1 LLTDRNLK
9 QKSTQNSIQSID
21 DVLKVTHE
29 DMDLVN
35 ATIRNSLDSHV
46 VLIKQISTYIINSGG
61 KRLRPILV
69 VLMAQAFKN
78 KGKNHIQLAAII
90 EFIHTATL
98 LHDDVV
104 DESDMRRGN
113 KTANEV
119 WGNSASVLVG
129 DFLYSRA
136 FQMMVTIGNLKVM
149 DILAN
154 ATNTISE
161 GEVLQLLSI
170 GNLDITEQQYYQ
182 IIQNKTARL
191 FEAGCELS
199 ALISSDDKD
208 LIEKMANYGK
218 YLGMAFQ
225 IADDMLDYAIDNNEL
240 DKNIGDDLAEG
251 KLTLPL
257 IYLLENGTIDDKR
270 VISEAIES
278 QSTKHLKTIQKRI
291 NETPALKYT
300 QDKANE
306 FANLAKAQLI
316 DLPESDA
323 KNALQFLCDFSCHR
337 SN

>member
-1 LLTDRNLK
+1 LK
-9 QKSTQNSIQSID
+9 QIPTQNPVQDIE
-21 DVLKVTHE
+21 DVLKIAHD
-29 DMDLVN
+29 DMLLVN
-35 ATIRNSLDSHV
+35 QVIRDSLDSHV
-46 VLIKQISTYIINSGG
+46 VLIKQISAYIINSGG

-69 VLMAQAFKN
+69 VLMAQAFAY

-129 DFLYSRA
+129 DFLYSRS
-136 FQMMVTIGNLKVM
+136 FQMMVTIENLEVM
-149 DILAN
+149 NILAN

-161 GEVLQLLSI
+161 GEVLQLLNI
-170 GNLDITEQQYYQ
+170 GNLDITEDQYYQ
-182 IIQNKTARL
+182 VIRNKTAQL

-199 ALISSDDKD
+199 ALLGMTDKTT
-208 LIEKMANYGK
+208 IAKMANYGK

-225 IADDMLDYAIDNNEL
+225 IADDMLDYTIDNDEL
-240 DKNIGDDLAEG
+240 DKNVGDDLTEG

-257 IYLLENGTIDDKR
+257 IYLLKNGTEDDKALIR
-270 VISEAIES
+270 NAIKA
-278 QSTKHLKTIQKRI
+278 QSTKHLKSIQKRI
-291 NETPALKYT
+291 NDTPALQYT

-306 FANLAKAQLI
+306 FSQLAKAQLE

-323 KNALQFLCDFSCHR
+323 KNALLFLCNFACHR
-337 SN
+337 NN

>member
-1 LLTDRNLK
+1 MLTDRNLK
-9 QKSTQNSIQSID
+9 QKSSQNSIQSID
-21 DVLKVTHE
+21 DVLKITQA

-35 ATIRNSLDSHV
+35 TTIRASLDSHV

-69 VLMAQAFKN
+69 VLMAQAFGY
-78 KGKNHIQLAAII
+78 KGKNNIQLAAII

-136 FQMMVTIGNLKVM
+136 FQMMVSIGNLKVM

-161 GEVLQLLSI
+161 GEVMQLLNI
-170 GNLDITEQQYYQ
+170 GNLNITEEQYYKV
-182 IIQNKTARL
+182 IQNKTAQL

-199 ALISSDDKD
+199 ALISSNDEQ
-208 LIEKMANYGK
+208 LIKKMAKFGK

-225 IADDMLDYAIDNNEL
+225 IADDMLDYSIDNNKL

-257 IYLLENGTIDDKR
+257 IYLLENGTAEDKR

-278 QSTKHLKTIQKRI
+278 QSTKHLITIQKRI

-306 FANLAKAQLI
+306 FAHLAKEQLL
-316 DLPESDA
+316 DLPDSNA

-337 SN
+337 SH

>member
-1 LLTDRNLK
+1 M
-9 QKSTQNSIQSID
+9 D
-21 DVLKVTHE
+21 DVLKVTQN
-29 DMDLVN
+29 DMNLVN
-35 ATIRNSLDSHV
+35 QTIRNSLNSHV
-46 VLIKQISTYIINSGG
+46 VLIRQISEYIINSGG
-61 KRLRPILV
+61 KRLRPMLV
-69 VLMAQAFKN
+69 VLMAQAFGY
-78 KGKNHIQLAAII
+78 KGKKHIQLAAII

-136 FQMMVTIGNLKVM
+136 FQMMVTIENLQVM
-149 DILAN
+149 NILAN

-161 GEVLQLLSI
+161 GEVLQLLNI
-170 GNLDITEQQYYQ
+170 GNLEITEEQYYQ
-182 IIQNKTARL
+182 VIKNKTAQL

-199 ALISSDDKD
+199 TLISDADEQTIK
-208 LIEKMANYGK
+208 KMAAYGE

-225 IADDMLDYAIDNNEL
+225 IADDMLDYAIDNDEL

-257 IYLLENGTIDDKR
+257 IYLLENGNEGDKK
-270 VISEAIES
+270 VISDAIKS

-300 QDKANE
+300 QEKANE
-306 FANLAKAQLI
+306 FANLAKQQLI
-316 DLPESDA
+316 DLPESNA
-323 KNALQFLCDFSCHR
+323 KNALVYLCDFACQR
-337 SN
+337 NN

>member
-1 LLTDRNLK
+1 M
-9 QKSTQNSIQSID
+9 QNNIANID
-21 DVLKVTHE
+21 DVLKITHD
-29 DMDLVN
+29 DMQLVN
-35 ATIRNSLDSHV
+35 MTIRNSLDSHV

-69 VLMAQAFKN
+69 VLMAQALN
-78 KGKNHIQLAAII
+78 YKGKNHIHLAAII

-136 FQMMVTIGNLKVM
+136 FQMMVTIENLEVM

-161 GEVLQLLSI
+161 GEVLQLLNI

-182 IIQNKTARL
+182 IIQNKTAQL

-199 ALISSDDKD
+199 ALISSTDKA
-208 LIEKMANYGK
+208 LIVKMANYGK

-225 IADDMLDYAIDNNEL
+225 IADDMLDYSLDNDEL
-240 DKNIGDDLAEG
+240 DKNIGDDLSEG

-257 IYLLENGTIDDKR
+257 IYLLEHGTSDDKK
-270 VISEAIES
+270 IITDAIKS

-291 NETPALKYT
+291 NQTSALKYT
-300 QDKANE
+300 QEKANE
-306 FANLAKAQLI
+306 FAALAKEQLI

-323 KNALQFLCDFSCHR
+323 KYSLLFLCDFSCHR
-337 SN
+337 NN

>member
-1 LLTDRNLK
+1 M
-9 QKSTQNSIQSID
+9 KSIE
-21 DVLKVTHE
+21 DVLKVTHK
-29 DMDLVN
+29 DMQEVN

-46 VLIKQISTYIINSGG
+46 VLIKQISEYIINSGG

-69 VLMAQAFKN
+69 ILMAQVFGY
-78 KGKNHIQLAAII
+78 KGKHHIQLAAII

-113 KTANEV
+113 QTANEV

-129 DFLYSRA
+129 DFLYSRS
-136 FQMMVTIGNLKVM
+136 FQMMVTIENLQVM
-149 DILAN
+149 NILAN

-161 GEVLQLLSI
+161 GEVLQLLNI
-170 GNLDITEQQYYQ
+170 GNLEITEKQYYQ
-182 IIQNKTARL
+182 VIKNKTAQL

-199 ALISSDDKD
+199 ALISDADN
-208 LIEKMANYGK
+208 LTTQKMAAYGE

-225 IADDMLDYAIDNNEL
+225 IADDMLDYAVNNDEL

-257 IYLLENGTIDDKR
+257 IYLLENGTEADKQL
-270 VISEAIES
+270 IANAIKS
-278 QSTKHLKTIQKRI
+278 QSIKHLKTIQKRI

-300 QDKANE
+300 QEKANK
-306 FANLAKAQLI
+306 FANLAKEQLADI
-316 DLPESDA
+316 PDCDA
-323 KNALQFLCDFSCHR
+323 KNALLFLCDFSCQR
-337 SN
+337 NN

>member
-1 LLTDRNLK
+1 M
-9 QKSTQNSIQSID
+9 QNTINSID
-21 DVLKVTHE
+21 DVLNITQN
-29 DMDLVN
+29 DMHLVN
-35 ATIRNSLDSHV
+35 TTIRESLDSQV
-46 VLIKQISTYIINSGG
+46 VLIKQIASYIVNSGG

-69 VLMAQAFKN
+69 VLMAQALGSKGQV
-78 KGKNHIQLAAII
+78 KGKNQIQLAAII

-136 FQMMVTIGNLKVM
+136 FQMMVTIENLTVM
-149 DILAN
+149 NILAN

-170 GNLDITEQQYYQ
+170 GNLDITEQQYYE

-199 ALISSDDKD
+199 ALINIDDKD
-208 LIEKMANYGK
+208 LIKKMADYGK

-225 IADDMLDYAIDNNEL
+225 IADDMLDYAIDNKEL

-257 IYLLENGTIDDKR
+257 IYLLENGTAEDKAL
-270 VISEAIES
+270 IAGAIKS
-278 QSTKHLKTIQKRI
+278 QSNKQLKTIQQRI
-291 NETPALKYT
+291 NETPALEYT
-300 QDKANE
+300 QNKANE
-306 FANLAKAQLI
+306 FAQLAKQQLS
-316 DLPESDA
+316 DLPTSDA
-323 KNALQFLCDFSCHR
+323 KNALLFLCDYACHR
-337 SN
+337 NH

>member
-1 LLTDRNLK
+1 M
-9 QKSTQNSIQSID
+9 Q
-21 DVLKVTHE
+21 
-29 DMDLVN
+29 LVN
-35 ATIRNSLDSHV
+35 TTIRNSLDSHV

-69 VLMAQAFKN
+69 VLMAQALN
-78 KGKNHIQLAAII
+78 YKGKKHIHLAAII

-136 FQMMVTIGNLKVM
+136 FQMMVTIENLEVM

-161 GEVLQLLSI
+161 GEVLQLLNI

-182 IIQNKTARL
+182 IIQNKTAQL

-199 ALISSDDKD
+199 ALISTEDKN
-208 LIEKMANYGK
+208 LIKKLANYGK

-225 IADDMLDYAIDNNEL
+225 IADDMLDYSLDNDEL

-257 IYLLENGTIDDKR
+257 IYLLEHGTSDDKQI
-270 VISEAIES
+270 ISDAIKS

-291 NETPALKYT
+291 NETLALKYT
-300 QDKANE
+300 QEKANG
-306 FANLAKAQLI
+306 FAKLAKEQLV
-316 DLPESDA
+316 DLPESNA
-323 KNALQFLCDFSCHR
+323 KYALIFLCDFSCHR
-337 SN
+337 NN

>member
-1 LLTDRNLK
+1 M
-9 QKSTQNSIQSID
+9 QK
-21 DVLKVTHE
+21 
-29 DMDLVN
+29 VN
-35 ATIRNSLDSHV
+35 ETIRNSLDSHV
-46 VLIKQISTYIINSGG
+46 ILIRQISEYIINSGG

-69 VLMAQAFKN
+69 VLMAQAFGY
-78 KGKNHIQLAAII
+78 KGKDHIQLAAII

-129 DFLYSRA
+129 DFLYSRS
-136 FQMMVTIGNLKVM
+136 FQMMVTINNLDVM
-149 DILAN
+149 NILAN

-161 GEVLQLLSI
+161 GEVLQLLNI

-182 IIQNKTARL
+182 VIKNKTAQL
-191 FEAGCELS
+191 FEAGCEL
-199 ALISSDDKD
+199 AAIINTSDKAI
-208 LIEKMANYGK
+208 IEKMARYGE

-225 IADDMLDYAIDNNEL
+225 IADDMLDYAIDNAEL

-257 IYLLENGTIDDKR
+257 IYLLENGNDGDKAM
-270 VISEAIES
+270 IAEAIKS
-278 QSTKHLKTIQKRI
+278 QSTKHLISIQKRI

-300 QDKANE
+300 QEKANE
-306 FANLAKAQLI
+306 FAALAQQQLN
-316 DLPESDA
+316 DLADSDA
-323 KNALQFLCDFSCHR
+323 KRALMFLCDFACHR
-337 SN
+337 LN

>member
-1 LLTDRNLK
+1 M
-9 QKSTQNSIQSID
+9 D
-21 DVLKVTHE
+21 DVLKITQD
-29 DMDLVN
+29 DMNLVN
-35 ATIRNSLDSHV
+35 QTIRNSLNSHV
-46 VLIKQISTYIINSGG
+46 VLIRQISEYIINSGG
-61 KRLRPILV
+61 KRLRPMLV
-69 VLMAQAFKN
+69 VLMAQAFGY

-136 FQMMVTIGNLKVM
+136 FQMMVTIENLQVM
-149 DILAN
+149 NILAN

-161 GEVLQLLSI
+161 GEVLQLLNI
-170 GNLDITEQQYYQ
+170 GNLEITEEQYYQ
-182 IIQNKTARL
+182 VIKNKTAQL

-199 ALISSDDKD
+199 ALISDTDEAIIK
-208 LIEKMANYGK
+208 KMAAYGE

-225 IADDMLDYAIDNNEL
+225 IADDMLDYAVDNEEL

-257 IYLLENGTIDDKR
+257 IYLLENGNDGDKQ
-270 VISEAIES
+270 VISDAIKS
-278 QSTKHLKTIQKRI
+278 QSIKHLKTIQKRI

-306 FANLAKAQLI
+306 FANRAKQQLI

-323 KNALQFLCDFSCHR
+323 KNALLYLCDFACHR
-337 SN
+337 NN

>member
-1 LLTDRNLK
+1 MSR
-9 QKSTQNSIQSID
+9 
-21 DVLKVTHE
+21 
-29 DMDLVN
+29 VN
-35 ATIRNSLDSHV
+35 ATIRDSLDSHV

-69 VLMAQAFKN
+69 VLMAQALN
-78 KGKNHIQLAAII
+78 YKGKDHIQLAAII

-129 DFLYSRA
+129 DFLYSRS
-136 FQMMVTIGNLKVM
+136 FQMMVTIENLEVM
-149 DILAN
+149 NILAN

-161 GEVLQLLSI
+161 GEVLQLLNI
-170 GNLDITEQQYYQ
+170 GNLEITEDQYYQ
-182 IIQNKTARL
+182 VIRNKTAQL

-199 ALISSDDKD
+199 ALISSDDRN
-208 LIEKMANYGK
+208 LITKMADYGK

-225 IADDMLDYAIDNNEL
+225 IADDMLDYAIDNDEL

-257 IYLLENGTIDDKR
+257 IYLLKHGTADDKT

-291 NETPALKYT
+291 NETPALEYT
-300 QDKANE
+300 QNKANE
-306 FANLAKAQLI
+306 FAHLAKEQLT
-316 DLPESDA
+316 DLPASDA
-323 KNALQFLCDFSCHR
+323 KDALLFLCDFACHR
-337 SN
+337 NN

>member
-1 LLTDRNLK
+1 M
-9 QKSTQNSIQSID
+9 TQINPIQSID
-21 DVLKVTHE
+21 DVLKVTQK
-29 DMDLVN
+29 DMELVN
-35 ATIRNSLDSHV
+35 QTIRNSLNSHV
-46 VLIKQISTYIINSGG
+46 VLIRQISEYIINSGG

-69 VLMAQAFKN
+69 VLMAQAFGY

-136 FQMMVTIGNLKVM
+136 FQMMVTIENLQVM
-149 DILAN
+149 NILAN

-161 GEVLQLLSI
+161 GEVLQLLNI
-170 GNLDITEQQYYQ
+170 GNLEITEEQYYQ
-182 IIQNKTARL
+182 VIKNKTAQL

-199 ALISSDDKD
+199 ALISDADKET
-208 LIEKMANYGK
+208 IIKMSAFGE

-225 IADDMLDYAIDNNEL
+225 IADDMLDYAINNDEL

-257 IYLLENGTIDDKR
+257 IYLLENGNQGDKK
-270 VISEAIES
+270 VIAEAIKS

-300 QDKANE
+300 QEKANE
-306 FANLAKAQLI
+306 FANLAKQQLH
-316 DLPESDA
+316 DLPQSDA
-323 KNALQFLCDFSCHR
+323 KNALLFLCDFACNR
-337 SN
+337 NN

>member
-1 LLTDRNLK
+1 M
-9 QKSTQNSIQSID
+9 TQINPIQSID
-21 DVLKVTHE
+21 DVLKVTQK
-29 DMDLVN
+29 DMELVN
-35 ATIRNSLDSHV
+35 QTIRNSLNSHV
-46 VLIKQISTYIINSGG
+46 VLIRQISEYIINSGG

-69 VLMAQAFKN
+69 VLMTQAFGY

-136 FQMMVTIGNLKVM
+136 FQMMVTIENLQVM
-149 DILAN
+149 NILAN

-161 GEVLQLLSI
+161 GEVLQLLNI
-170 GNLDITEQQYYQ
+170 GNLEITEEQYYQ
-182 IIQNKTARL
+182 VIKNKTAQL

-199 ALISSDDKD
+199 ALISDADKET
-208 LIEKMANYGK
+208 IKKMSAFGE

-225 IADDMLDYAIDNNEL
+225 IADDMLDYAIDNEEL

-257 IYLLENGTIDDKR
+257 IYLLENGNQGDKK
-270 VISEAIES
+270 VIAEAIKS

-291 NETPALKYT
+291 NETPALNYT
-300 QDKANE
+300 QEKANE
-306 FANLAKAQLI
+306 FANLAKQQLR
-316 DLPESDA
+316 DLPQSDA
-323 KNALQFLCDFSCHR
+323 KNALLFLCDFACHR
-337 SN
+337 NN

>member
-1 LLTDRNLK
+1 LN
-9 QKSTQNSIQSID
+9 QKPLQNTIKTID
-21 DVLKVTHE
+21 DVLNITQD
-29 DMDLVN
+29 DMRLVN
-35 ATIRNSLDSHV
+35 TTIRESLDSQV
-46 VLIKQISTYIINSGG
+46 VLIKQIASYIVNSGG

-69 VLMAQAFKN
+69 VLMAQALGY
-78 KGKNHIQLAAII
+78 KGKNHVQLAAII

-136 FQMMVTIGNLKVM
+136 FQMMVTIENLNVM
-149 DILAN
+149 NILAN

-170 GNLDITEQQYYQ
+170 GNLDITEQQYYE

-199 ALISSDDKD
+199 ALVSTDDKD
-208 LIEKMANYGK
+208 LIKKMADYGK

-225 IADDMLDYAIDNNEL
+225 IADDMLDYAIDNDEL

-257 IYLLENGTIDDKR
+257 IYLLENGTSDDKAL
-270 VISEAIES
+270 IADAIKL
-278 QSTKHLKTIQKRI
+278 QSTKQLKTIQQRI
-291 NETPALKYT
+291 NETPALEYT
-300 QDKANE
+300 QNKANE
-306 FANLAKAQLI
+306 FSLLAKQQLT

-323 KNALQFLCDFSCHR
+323 KNALLFLCDYACHR
-337 SN
+337 NH

>member
-1 LLTDRNLK
+1 MPNIETF
-9 QKSTQNSIQSID
+9 NSID
-21 DVLKVTHE
+21 AVLKVTHN
-29 DMDLVN
+29 DMRQVN
-35 ATIRNSLDSHV
+35 ETIRVSLDSHV
-46 VLIKQISTYIINSGG
+46 VLIKQISKYIINSGG

-69 VLMAQAFKN
+69 TLMAQALGY
-78 KGKNHIQLAAII
+78 KGKHHIQLAAII

-136 FQMMVTIGNLKVM
+136 FQMMVTIENLQVM

-154 ATNTISE
+154 ATNIISE

-170 GNLDITEQQYYQ
+170 GNLDITEEQYFQ
-182 IIQNKTARL
+182 IIQHKTAQL

-199 ALISSDDKD
+199 ALISTEDKD
-208 LIEKMANYGK
+208 IVARMALYGK

-225 IADDMLDYAIDNNEL
+225 IADDLLDYSLNNDEL

-257 IYLLENGTIDDKR
+257 IYLLNHGDDNDKTI
-270 VISEAIES
+270 ISQAIKS
-278 QSTKHLKTIQKRI
+278 QSTKHLKTIQRRI

-300 QDKANE
+300 QKKADE
-306 FANLAKAQLI
+306 YAQLAKQQLNHLR
-316 DLPESDA
+316 DSDA
-323 KNALQFLCDFSCHR
+323 KSALMFLCDFACHR
-337 SN
+337 NH

>member
-1 LLTDRNLK
+1 M
-9 QKSTQNSIQSID
+9 QNNIKSID
-21 DVLKVTHE
+21 DVLKVTQS
-29 DMDLVN
+29 DMLLVN
-35 ATIRNSLDSHV
+35 NTIRSSLDSHV
-46 VLIKQISTYIINSGG
+46 VLIKQIASYIVNSGG
-61 KRLRPILV
+61 KRLRPMLV
-69 VLMAQAFKN
+69 ILMAQALGYNKN
-78 KGKNHIQLAAII
+78 EKGKNHIQLAAII

-136 FQMMVTIGNLKVM
+136 FQMMVTIENLNVM
-149 DILAN
+149 NILAN

-161 GEVLQLLSI
+161 GEVLQLLNI
-170 GNLDITEQQYYQ
+170 GNLDISEEDYYQ

-199 ALISSDDKD
+199 ALINEADED
-208 LIEKMANYGK
+208 LIKKMGNYGK

-225 IADDMLDYAIDNNEL
+225 IADDMLDYAIDNDEL

-257 IYLLENGTIDDKR
+257 IYLLENGTSEDKKI
-270 VISEAIES
+270 VSEAIKS
-278 QSTKHLKTIQKRI
+278 QSIKHLKTIQKRI
-291 NETPALKYT
+291 NETQALIYT
-300 QDKANE
+300 QSKANE
-306 FANLAKAQLI
+306 FASLAKLQLKE
-316 DLPESDA
+316 LPNSDA
-323 KNALQFLCDFSCHR
+323 KEALMFLCDYSCHR
-337 SN
+337 NN

>member
-1 LLTDRNLK
+1 M
-9 QKSTQNSIQSID
+9 TQINPIQSID
-21 DVLKVTHE
+21 DVLKVTQK
-29 DMDLVN
+29 DMELVN
-35 ATIRNSLDSHV
+35 QAIRNSLNSHV
-46 VLIKQISTYIINSGG
+46 VLIRQISEYIINSGG

-69 VLMAQAFKN
+69 ALMAQAFEY

-136 FQMMVTIGNLKVM
+136 FQMMVTIENLQVM
-149 DILAN
+149 NILAN

-161 GEVLQLLSI
+161 GEVLQLLNI
-170 GNLDITEQQYYQ
+170 GNLEITEEQYYQ
-182 IIQNKTARL
+182 VIKNKTAQL

-199 ALISSDDKD
+199 ALISDADNEIIK
-208 LIEKMANYGK
+208 KMSAFGE

-225 IADDMLDYAIDNNEL
+225 IADDMLDYAIDNDEL

-257 IYLLENGTIDDKR
+257 IYLLENGNQGDKK
-270 VISEAIES
+270 VIAEAIKS

-300 QDKANE
+300 QEKANE
-306 FANLAKAQLI
+306 FANLAKQQLH
-316 DLPESDA
+316 DLPQSDA
-323 KNALQFLCDFSCHR
+323 KNALLFLCDFACNR
-337 SN
+337 NN

>member
-1 LLTDRNLK
+1 MLK
-9 QKSTQNSIQSID
+9 SNKSLIQSID
-21 DVLKVTHE
+21 DVLNTSHD
-29 DMDLVN
+29 DMQHVN
-35 ATIRNSLDSHV
+35 QTIRKSLDSHV
-46 VLIKQISTYIINSGG
+46 VLIKQISAYIINSGG

-69 VLMAQAFKN
+69 ILMAQALN
-78 KGKNHIQLAAII
+78 YKGKDHVQLAAII

-129 DFLYSRA
+129 DFLYSRS
-136 FQMMVTIGNLKVM
+136 FQMMVKIENLDVM

-161 GEVLQLLSI
+161 GEVLQLLNI
-170 GNLDITEQQYYQ
+170 GNLDITEDQYYQ
-182 IIQNKTARL
+182 VIKNKTAQL

-199 ALISSDDKD
+199 ALISTNDKE
-208 LIEKMANYGK
+208 IISKMATYGEN
-218 YLGMAFQ
+218 LGMAFQ
-225 IADDMLDYAIDNNEL
+225 IADDMLDYAIDNDEL

-257 IYLLENGTIDDKR
+257 IYLLEHGTADDKQ
-270 VISEAIES
+270 VISKAIKS

-291 NETPALKYT
+291 NETPALRYT
-300 QDKANE
+300 QDKANA
-306 FANLAKAQLI
+306 FALKAKDQI
-316 DLPESDA
+316 KDLPESDA
-323 KNALQFLCDFSCHR
+323 KSALLFLCDFACNR
-337 SN
+337 NN

>member
-1 LLTDRNLK
+1 LLTDRNLN
-9 QKSTQNSIQSID
+9 QKHLQNTIKSID
-21 DVLKVTHE
+21 DVLRITQD
-29 DMDLVN
+29 DMRLVN
-35 ATIRNSLDSHV
+35 TTIRESLDSQV
-46 VLIKQISTYIINSGG
+46 VLIKQIASYIVNSGG

-69 VLMAQAFKN
+69 VLMAQALN
-78 KGKNHIQLAAII
+78 YKGKNQVQLAAII

-136 FQMMVTIGNLKVM
+136 FQMMVTIENLTVM
-149 DILAN
+149 NILAN

-170 GNLDITEQQYYQ
+170 GNLDITEQQYYE

-199 ALISSDDKD
+199 ALISIDDKD
-208 LIEKMANYGK
+208 LIKKMANYGK

-225 IADDMLDYAIDNNEL
+225 IADDMLDYAIDNDEL

-257 IYLLENGTIDDKR
+257 IYLLENGTTADKTL
-270 VISEAIES
+270 IADAIKS
-278 QSTKHLKTIQKRI
+278 QSTKQLKTIQQRI
-291 NETPALKYT
+291 NQTPALEFT
-300 QDKANE
+300 QNKANE
-306 FANLAKAQLI
+306 FSQLAKQQLS

-323 KNALQFLCDFSCHR
+323 KNALLFLCDYACHR
-337 SN
+337 NH

>member
-1 LLTDRNLK
+1 MPISKNK
-9 QKSTQNSIQSID
+9 IQSID
-21 DVLKVTHE
+21 DVIKTSST
-29 DMDLVN
+29 DMLHVN
-35 ATIRNSLDSHV
+35 QTIRKSLDSHV
-46 VLIKQISTYIINSGG
+46 VLIKQISAYIINSGG

-69 VLMAQAFKN
+69 ILMAQALKY
-78 KGKNHIQLAAII
+78 KSKDHIQLAAII

-129 DFLYSRA
+129 DFLYSRS
-136 FQMMVTIGNLKVM
+136 FQMMVKIKNLDVM

-161 GEVLQLLSI
+161 GEVLQLLNI
-170 GNLDITEQQYYQ
+170 GNLDITEDQYYQ
-182 IIQNKTARL
+182 VIKNKTAKL

-199 ALISSDDKD
+199 AIISTNDKE
-208 LIEKMANYGK
+208 IITKMASYGEN
-218 YLGMAFQ
+218 LGMAFQ
-225 IADDMLDYAIDNNEL
+225 IADDLLDYAIDNDEL

-257 IYLLENGTIDDKR
+257 IYLLEHGTQGDKN
-270 VISEAIES
+270 VIEDAIKS

-306 FANLAKAQLI
+306 FARKAKQQLT
-316 DLPESDA
+316 DLPDSDA
-323 KNALQFLCDFSCHR
+323 KQALIFLCDFSCNR
-337 SN
+337 NN

>member
-1 LLTDRNLK
+1 MK
-9 QKSTQNSIQSID
+9 QTASQNSIQTID
-21 DVLKVTHE
+21 DVLKVTHD
-29 DMDLVN
+29 DMQLVN
-35 ATIRNSLDSHV
+35 QTIRDSLDSHV
-46 VLIKQISTYIINSGG
+46 ILIKQISTYIINSGG

-69 VLMAQAFKN
+69 VLMAQAFGYKGN
-78 KGKNHIQLAAII
+78 KHIHLAAII

-136 FQMMVTIGNLKVM
+136 FQMMVTIENLEVM
-149 DILAN
+149 NILAN

-161 GEVLQLLSI
+161 GEVLQLLNI
-170 GNLDITEQQYYQ
+170 GNLDITEEQYYQ
-182 IIQNKTARL
+182 VIKNKTAQL

-199 ALISSDDKD
+199 ALISSNDRE
-208 LIEKMANYGK
+208 LIAKMAHFGE

-225 IADDMLDYAIDNNEL
+225 IADDMLDYAIDNDEL
-240 DKNIGDDLAEG
+240 DKNIGDDLSEG

-257 IYLLENGTIDDKR
+257 IYLLEHGTDDDKS
-270 VISEAIES
+270 VIAEAIES
-278 QSTKHLKTIQKRI
+278 QSTKHLKTIQRRI

-306 FANLAKAQLI
+306 FSIKAKQQLI
-316 DLPESDA
+316 DLPDTDA
-323 KNALQFLCDFSCHR
+323 KQALLFLCDFACHR
-337 SN
+337 NN

>member
-1 LLTDRNLK
+1 MK
-9 QKSTQNSIQSID
+9 QTATQNPIQTID
-21 DVLKVTHE
+21 DVLKVTHD
-29 DMDLVN
+29 DMQLVN
-35 ATIRNSLDSHV
+35 QTIRDSLDSHV

-69 VLMAQAFKN
+69 VLMAKAFAY

-136 FQMMVTIGNLKVM
+136 FQMMVTIENLEVM
-149 DILAN
+149 NILAN

-161 GEVLQLLSI
+161 GEVLQLLNI
-170 GNLDITEQQYYQ
+170 GNLEITEQQYYQ
-182 IIQNKTARL
+182 VIKNKTAQL

-199 ALISSDDKD
+199 ALISSDDED
-208 LIEKMANYGK
+208 LIAKMAHFGE

-257 IYLLENGTIDDKR
+257 IYLLEHGTGDDKL
-270 VISEAIES
+270 VISDAIKS
-278 QSTKHLKTIQKRI
+278 QSAKHLKTIQRRI

-300 QDKANE
+300 QNKANE
-306 FANLAKAQLI
+306 FSNLAKQQLR
-316 DLPESDA
+316 DLPDSDA
-323 KNALQFLCDFSCHR
+323 KAALLFLCDFACHR
-337 SN
+337 NN

>member
-1 LLTDRNLK
+1 M
-9 QKSTQNSIQSID
+9 QKSHMNLIQSID
-21 DVLKVTHE
+21 DVLKTSHD
-29 DMDLVN
+29 DMQDVN
-35 ATIRNSLDSHV
+35 QTIRESLDSHV
-46 VLIKQISTYIINSGG
+46 VLIKQISAYIINSGG

-69 VLMAQAFKN
+69 VLMAQALKY

-129 DFLYSRA
+129 DFLYSRS
-136 FQMMVTIGNLKVM
+136 FQMMVKIQNLKVM

-161 GEVLQLLSI
+161 GEVLQLLNI
-170 GNLDITEQQYYQ
+170 GNLDITEEQYYQ
-182 IIQNKTARL
+182 VIKNKTAKL

-199 ALISSDDKD
+199 ALLSSENED
-208 LIEKMANYGK
+208 LIAKMASYGK
-218 YLGMAFQ
+218 NLGMAFQ
-225 IADDMLDYAIDNNEL
+225 IADDLLDYAIDNDEL

-257 IYLLENGTIDDKR
+257 IYLLEHGTLEDKNL
-270 VISEAIES
+270 IENAIKS

-291 NETPALKYT
+291 NETPALEYT
-300 QDKANE
+300 QQ
-306 FANLAKAQLI
+306 KAQNFALK
-316 DLPESDA
+316 A
-323 KNALQFLCDFSCHR
+323 KNQLKDLEDSNAKSALMFLCDFACNR
-337 SN
+337 NN

>member
-1 LLTDRNLK
+1 MLTDRNLN
-9 QKSTQNSIQSID
+9 QKHLQNTIKSID
-21 DVLKVTHE
+21 DVLRITQD
-29 DMDLVN
+29 DMRLVN
-35 ATIRNSLDSHV
+35 TTIRESLDSQV
-46 VLIKQISTYIINSGG
+46 VLIKQIASYIVNSGG

-69 VLMAQAFKN
+69 VLMAQALN
-78 KGKNHIQLAAII
+78 YKGKNQVQLAAII

-136 FQMMVTIGNLKVM
+136 FQMMVTIENLTVM
-149 DILAN
+149 NILAN

-170 GNLDITEQQYYQ
+170 GNLDITEQQYYE

-199 ALISSDDKD
+199 ALISIDDKD
-208 LIEKMANYGK
+208 LIKKMANYGK

-225 IADDMLDYAIDNNEL
+225 IADDMLDYAIDNDEL

-257 IYLLENGTIDDKR
+257 IYLLENGTTADKTL
-270 VISEAIES
+270 IADAIKS
-278 QSTKHLKTIQKRI
+278 QSTKQLKTIQQRI
-291 NETPALKYT
+291 NQTPALEFT
-300 QDKANE
+300 QNKANE
-306 FANLAKAQLI
+306 FSQLAKQQLS

-323 KNALQFLCDFSCHR
+323 KNALLFLCDYACHR
-337 SN
+337 NH